1 EHSYFL
7 FNTKKSSRYTFDKD
21 IFLQVLPQD
30 LKSKLLPSLWRSQWM
45 AKNLQDLEID
55 LFHGLSHEIPAGLK
69 KSGIKS
75 VVTIH
80 DLIFE
85 RYPHQ
90 YNPLDVRIYRK
101 KFKHACQN
109 ADRIIAI
116 SEQTKQ
122 DIVDFYKI
130 DPLKIDVCYQ
140 SCDRSFNSFISEI
153 QKTEIRKRYSLPERF
168 FLSVGSIIE
177 RKNLLNIC
185 K

>member
-1 EHSYFL
+1 FDAKRAYHNHTGLGNYSRTLILDLAKSFPEHSYFL

-90 YNPLDVRIYRK
+90 
-101 KFKHACQN
+101 
-109 ADRIIAI
+109 
-116 SEQTKQ
+116 
-122 DIVDFYKI
+122 
-130 DPLKIDVCYQ
+130 
-140 SCDRSFNSFISEI
+140 
-153 QKTEIRKRYSLPERF
+153 
-168 FLSVGSIIE
+168 
-177 RKNLLNIC
+177 
-185 K
+185 